1 MFKIYSFIFVL
12 MCSFSHAQAMLQE
25 DGKSSGNTCD
35 GPYVFYKGD
44 SIIVKQIEVRN
55 GQAVVVTNRY
65 PARDR
70 AKIQLNIRFSD
81 HPEKDFKVRLQS
93 ELKNEPCIWPQP
105 DKLLAISDIE
115 GEFDALRDLLLANKV
130 IDKDYKWLFGK
141 GHVVLCGDLFDRGKD
156 VPATIWLLYKLE
168 QEAKLNGGYFHIV
181 LGNHDIMNLS
191 GDLRYLQP
199 KYKENAA
206 LLGIDYMELYNKETE
221 LGVWLRTKNL
231 IEKIG
236 ENLCLHGGVSP
247 EINAAGLSLAE
258 INALCRPFYDRG
270 RKADLP
276 DNELI
281 KMFFSGKTS
290 LFWFRGYFNEPVVDE
305 KVVDETLA
313 KYQVKRIIVGHTI
326 TNHNIGFYYHGKVL
340 GVDVDHHEGK
350 HEAARYENGKWYKVN
365 LTGKLNEMLIRL

>member
-1 MFKIYSFIFVL
+1 MFKIYSFILAL
-12 MCSFSHAQAMLQE
+12 MCSCFQADAMAQVP
-25 DGKSSGNTCD
+25 SVVPGNTAD

-44 SIIVKQIEVRN
+44 SIVVKQIEIQN
-55 GQAVVVTNRY
+55 GQAVVLTHTY
-65 PARDR
+65 PAKDR

-81 HPEKDFKVRLQS
+81 HPEKNFKVRLS
-93 ELKNEPCIWPQP
+93 PELKNEPCIWPQP
-105 DKLLAISDIE
+105 AKLLAISDIE
-115 GEFDALRDLLLANKV
+115 GEFDALRDLLLANKI
-130 IDKDYKWLFGK
+130 IDTAYNWLYGN

-168 QEAKLNGGYFHIV
+168 QEAKLKGGYFHIV

-191 GDLRYLQP
+191 GDLRYLQA

-206 LLGIDYMELYNKETE
+206 LLGLDYMELYNKETE
-221 LGVWLRTKNL
+221 LGRWLRTKNL

-247 EINAAGLSLAE
+247 EINAAGLSLEE
-258 INALCRPFYDRG
+258 INTMCRPYYDRG
-270 RKADLP
+270 RKANLP

-281 KMFFSGKTS
+281 RMFFSGKTS
-290 LFWFRGYFNEPVVDE
+290 LFWFRGYFNEPVVDAQ
-305 KVVDETLA
+305 VVEETLA

-350 HEAARYENGKWYKVN
+350 HEAARYEDGKWYKVN
-365 LTGKLNEMLIRL
+365 LSGKLKELTW